1 MSGKSK
7 KNLRNRLG
15 ADTSERRKDIIR
27 ILSEVADCQSSETIR
42 KRKTREFSMFAP
54 RTPIFSIL
62 EKADLKFYGEPQL
75 ELEKDSVLKSLEF
88 VRSELENRLQN
99 RYTLLSAFTGAVIV
113 SIITLILSN
122 FI

>member
-1 MSGKSK
+1 
-7 KNLRNRLG
+7 
-15 ADTSERRKDIIR
+15 
-27 ILSEVADCQSSETIR
+27 
-42 KRKTREFSMFAP
+42 MFAP